1 MLSIPTV
8 AISGEHRV
16 AAELDLLLLHE
27 EKKLGFEFKRTSKPT
42 VTKSMNL
49 TLHDLK
55 LDHLTIV
62 TPINMTYPLG
72 EKITVLWL
80 DTPIKK

>member
-1 MLSIPTV
+1 MI
-8 AISGEHRV
+8 
-16 AAELDLLLLHE
+16 AALEDLQ
-27 EKKLGFEFKRTSKPT
+27 
-42 VTKSMNL
+42 
-49 TLHDLK
+49 

-72 EKITVLWL
+72 EKITVLGL

>member
-1 MLSIPTV
+1 
-8 AISGEHRV
+8 
-16 AAELDLLLLHE
+16 LLLLHE
-27 EKKLGFEFKRTSKPT
+27 GKKLGFEFKRTAKPT
-42 VTKSMNL
+42 VSKSMIAAL
-49 TLHDLK
+49 EDLQ

-72 EKITVLWL
+72 EKITVLGL